1 MRGRRWPAWR
11 VPVQSKVE
19 FSMNIPEDIR
29 IPLTV
34 FALQAAFL
42 AGLSFVFIVL
52 VPD

>member
-1 MRGRRWPAWR
+1 
-11 VPVQSKVE
+11 
-19 FSMNIPEDIR
+19 MNIPEDIR

-42 AGLSFVFIVL
+42 AALSFVFIVL

>member
-1 MRGRRWPAWR
+1 MRGRRNAGPR
-11 VPVQSKVE
+11 PGSKLE
-19 FSMNIPEDIR
+19 FVMNIPEDIR

-42 AGLSFVFIVL
+42 AALSFVFIVL